1 MHENNRVRIFDHYA
15 TNLAD
20 IPVKSWKVCHYQSLV
35 HPYLNKLIYSY
46 GLEEAMK
53 NPFFNRDIIS
63 IKDFSRSELEYLF
76 SVADKIEALDYERKK
91 ELAKGRILGL
101 LFFEP
106 STRTRLSFEAAML
119 SIGGSVL
126 GFAHPSMSSVEKGE
140 NLADTVRTVESYVDA
155 IVLRHPMEGAN
166 RFAAEVASKPVINA
180 GSGTEE
186 HPTQAMLDLY
196 TIMKIKGRING
207 LNIAIVGDLK
217 YGRTVYSLIYAL
229 SNYSPRIFLVSP
241 PQLKVRDEALFNIS
255 NKIKFSEHE
264 DIREVIRNLDV
275 IYVTRI
281 QRERFPD
288 PHEYEKVKGS
298 YVIDAELLK
307 NGKED
312 CIIMHPLPRVGE
324 IKPEV
329 DRMPNAKYFLQIYL
343 GKVTRGALLA
353 SILNPDPYALL

>member
-1 MHENNRVRIFDHYA
+1 
-15 TNLAD
+15 
-20 IPVKSWKVCHYQSLV
+20 
-35 HPYLNKLIYSY
+35 
-46 GLEEAMK
+46 MK
-53 NPFFNRDIIS
+53 NPFYNRDIIS
-63 IKDFSRSELEYLF
+63 IKEFTRSELEYLF
-76 SVADKIEALDYERKK
+76 SIADKIEKLDYERRK

-119 SIGGSVL
+119 SIGGNVL

-140 NLADTVRTVESYVDA
+140 NLADTIRTVESYVDA

-166 RFAAEVASKPVINA
+166 RFAAEIASKPVINA

-186 HPTQAMLDLY
+186 HPTQAILDLY
-196 TIMKIKGRING
+196 TIMKVKGRING

-255 NKIKFSEHE
+255 DKIKFSEHE
-264 DIREVIRNLDV
+264 DLREIIENLDV

-288 PHEYEKVKGS
+288 PHE
-298 YVIDAELLK
+298 
-307 NGKED
+307 
-312 CIIMHPLPRVGE
+312 
-324 IKPEV
+324 
-329 DRMPNAKYFLQIYL
+329 
-343 GKVTRGALLA
+343 
-353 SILNPDPYALL
+353 